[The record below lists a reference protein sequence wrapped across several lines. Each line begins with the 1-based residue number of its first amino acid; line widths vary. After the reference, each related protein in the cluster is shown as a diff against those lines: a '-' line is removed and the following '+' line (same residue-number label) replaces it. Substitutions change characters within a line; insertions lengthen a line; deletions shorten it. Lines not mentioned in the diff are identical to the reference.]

1 MKVLHVIT
9 GLSASGAENALY
21 NLLQGGLA
29 ARADHHI
36 ISLTDEGAVGPRIRA
51 LGVPVTALGM
61 RKSLPSVRGVVQLRR
76 TVRAFLPDVIQGWM
90 YHGNLAALLAR
101 FRANGRPALAWNVR
115 HSLYDLAYEKP
126 MMRQVIRTNR
136 WLSPA
141 PQAVLY
147 NSRLSRKQHRAFG
160 FSSRNAR
167 IIPNGVNLRRFAYSP
182 EAGRR
187 VRSELG
193 IPGDAPIV
201 GHVAR
206 LHPMKDHANF
216 LRAAASLAARHP
228 EVHFLLSGI
237 DVVWENKALAEL
249 VPEEMQGRFHMLGER
264 SDVPDLMSAMD
275 VFCLSSWAEA
285 FPNVLGEAMA
295 TGVPCVATDVG
306 DSADI
311 VDDTGVVVPPRDANA
326 LVDGIE
332 RLLMMPPEGRR
343 VLGAAARA
351 RVQANY
357 ELGIVV
363 EQYERLYESLSFKG

>member
-21 NLLQGGLA
+21 NLLQGG
-29 ARADHHI
+29 
-36 ISLTDEGAVGPRIRA
+36 
-51 LGVPVTALGM
+51 
-61 RKSLPSVRGVVQLRR
+61 
-76 TVRAFLPDVIQGWM
+76 
-90 YHGNLAALLAR
+90 LAALLAR

-343 VLGAAARA
+343 ALGAAARA

-363 EQYERLYESLSFKG
+363 EQYERLYESLSFKGCLSSGCRANGDAIRRARSTLSLIHISEPTRRTPISY